1 MRGKRSKQYR
11 KLMHQYE
18 LSFNFRVPYQVLV
31 DADMIKDTF
40 RFKMNL
46 PLYLE
51 RTLHGQVKPMIT
63 QCSIRHLYT
72 AEAPDA
78 ASKNAWIDTAKSFER
93 RRCNHHTLEEPLST
107 LECLKSVVD
116 PKDSSTNK
124 NRYVV
129 ASQDQ
134 KVRSAM
140 RKITGVP
147 LIYVNRSVMIMEPMA
162 TQTEEFREA
171 EEMGKVRAGLKGRR
185 GAAPE
190 QALKRKREDEDEDE
204 DGEAQGDASAQDT
217 EAAPKK
223 RVKKGPKGPNP
234 LSVKKSKK
242 QTAKQEAE
250 RQAIRKAAK
259 TDPQAAEKALDANV
273 AVDSTA
279 NDGSEAAGK
288 KKRRRKH
295 KSTSD
300 SAADQADGDDAPPAV
315 AMDVDA

>member
-18 LSFNFRVPYQVLV
+18 LSFNFRVPYQVLI

-46 PLYLE
+46 PLFLE
-51 RTLHGQVKPMIT
+51 RTLHGQ
-63 QCSIRHLYT
+63 
-72 AEAPDA
+72 
-78 ASKNAWIDTAKSFER
+78 NAWIDTAKSFER
-93 RRCNHHTLEEPLST
+93 RRCNHHTLDEPLST

-140 RKITGVP
+140 RRITGVP

-190 QALKRKREDEDEDE
+190 QALKRKREDDDDDDEDSE
-204 DGEAQGDASAQDT
+204 TKGDAPAQET

-242 QTAKQEAE
+242 QTVKEEAE
-250 RQAIRKAAK
+250 KQAIRKAAK
-259 TDPQAAEKALDANV
+259 TDPQAAEKALDAHV
-273 AVDSTA
+273 AVEATE
-279 NDGSEAAGK
+279 NDASEAAGK
-288 KKRRRKH
+288 KRRRRKH
-295 KSTSD
+295 KTAGD
-300 SAADQADGDDAPPAV
+300 SAADQADADHAPAV
-315 AMDVDA
+315 AMEVDA

>member
-1 MRGKRSKQYR
+1 
-11 KLMHQYE
+11 
-18 LSFNFRVPYQVLV
+18 V
-31 DADMIKDTF
+31 
-40 RFKMNL
+40 
-46 PLYLE
+46 
-51 RTLHGQVKPMIT
+51 IT

-72 AEAPDA
+72 AEGPDA
-78 ASKNAWIDTAKSFER
+78 AAKNAWIDTAKSFER

-116 PKDSSTNK
+116 PKDSGTNK

-190 QALKRKREDEDEDE
+190 QALKRKREDEDDDE
-204 DGEAQGDASAQDT
+204 DGEAKEDAPAQDT
-217 EAAPKK
+217 DAAPKK

-242 QTAKQEAE
+242 QTTKEEAE

-259 TDPQAAEKALDANV
+259 TDPQAAEKALGAGV
-273 AVDSTA
+273 AVEMAD
-279 NDGSEAAGK
+279 NDASEAAGK
-288 KKRRRKH
+288 KRRRRKH
-295 KSTSD
+295 KTAGD
-300 SAADQADGDDAPPAV
+300 SAADQADADDAPAV
-315 AMDVDA
+315 AMEVDA

>member
-204 DGEAQGDASAQDT
+204 DGEARGDASTQDT
-217 EAAPKK
+217 EVVPKK

-250 RQAIRKAAK
+250 RQAIRKATK
-259 TDPQAAEKALDANV
+259 SDPQAAEKALDANV
-273 AVDSTA
+273 AIDLTA

-288 KKRRRKH
+288 KRRRRKH
-295 KSTSD
+295 KTTSD
-300 SAADQADGDDAPPAV
+300 SAADQADADSVPAV
-315 AMDVDA
+315 AMDVEA

>member
-18 LSFNFRVPYQVLV
+18 LSFNFRVPYQVLI

-46 PLYLE
+46 PLFLE

-72 AEAPDA
+72 AEGPDA
-78 ASKNAWIDTAKSFER
+78 AAKNAWIDTAKSFER

-116 PKDSSTNK
+116 PKDSGTNK

-190 QALKRKREDEDEDE
+190 QALKRKREDEDDDE
-204 DGEAQGDASAQDT
+204 GEAKEDAPSQDT
-217 EAAPKK
+217 DAAPKK

-242 QTAKQEAE
+242 QTTKEEAE

-259 TDPQAAEKALDANV
+259 TDPQAAEKALGADV
-273 AVDSTA
+273 AVEMAD
-279 NDGSEAAGK
+279 NDASEAAGK
-288 KKRRRKH
+288 KRRRRKH
-295 KSTSD
+295 KTAAD
-300 SAADQADGDDAPPAV
+300 SAADQADADDAPAV
-315 AMDVDA
+315 AMEVDA

>member
-1 MRGKRSKQYR
+1 
-11 KLMHQYE
+11 
-18 LSFNFRVPYQVLV
+18 
-31 DADMIKDTF
+31 
-40 RFKMNL
+40 
-46 PLYLE
+46 
-51 RTLHGQVKPMIT
+51 
-63 QCSIRHLYT
+63 
-72 AEAPDA
+72 
-78 ASKNAWIDTAKSFER
+78 
-93 RRCNHHTLEEPLST
+93 
-107 LECLKSVVD
+107 
-116 PKDSSTNK
+116 
-124 NRYVV
+124 
-129 ASQDQ
+129 
-134 KVRSAM
+134 M

-204 DGEAQGDASAQDT
+204 DGETQADASTQDT

-223 RVKKGPKGPNP
+223 RARKGPKGPNP

-259 TDPQAAEKALDANV
+259 SDPQAAEKALDANV
-273 AVDSTA
+273 AIDSAA

-288 KKRRRKH
+288 KRRRRKH
-295 KSTSD
+295 KTASD
-300 SAADQADGDDAPPAV
+300 SAAGQADADDAPPVA

>member
-18 LSFNFRVPYQVLV
+18 LSFNFRVPYQVLI
-31 DADMIKDTF
+31 DAEMIKDTF

-46 PLYLE
+46 PLFLE
-51 RTLHGQVKPMIT
+51 RTLHGEIKPMIT

-72 AEAPDA
+72 ADAPDV

-93 RRCNHHTLEEPLST
+93 RRCNHHTLDEPLST

-140 RKITGVP
+140 RRITGVP

-190 QALKRKREDEDEDE
+190 QALKRKREDDDED
-204 DGEAQGDASAQDT
+204 DAGAEGGAPAPDT
-217 EAAPKK
+217 DAAPKK
-223 RVKKGPKGPNP
+223 RVRKGPKGPNP
-234 LSVKKSKK
+234 LSMKKSKK
-242 QTAKQEAE
+242 QTTKEEAE
-250 RQAIRKAAK
+250 KQAIRKAIK
-259 TDPQAAEKALDANV
+259 SDPQAAEKALPADIAIE
-273 AVDSTA
+273 ATA
-279 NDGSEAAGK
+279 DGGEDGASK
-288 KKRRRKH
+288 KRRRRKH
-295 KSTSD
+295 KT
-300 SAADQADGDDAPPAV
+300 AADQADADDAPAI
-315 AMDVDA
+315 AMEVDA

>member
-18 LSFNFRVPYQVLV
+18 LSFNFRVPYQVLI
-31 DADMIKDTF
+31 DAEMIKDTF

-46 PLYLE
+46 PLFLE

-78 ASKNAWIDTAKSFER
+78 AAKNAWIDTAKSFER

-124 NRYVV
+124 NRYVI

-190 QALKRKREDEDEDE
+190 QALKRKRDDEDDE
-204 DGEAQGDASAQDT
+204 EEGEAKDDGPAQDT
-217 EAAPKK
+217 DAAPKK

-242 QTAKQEAE
+242 QTTKEEAE
-250 RQAIRKAAK
+250 KQAIRKAAK
-259 TDPQAAEKALDANV
+259 LDPQAAEKALGADV
-273 AVDSTA
+273 AVEMTE
-279 NDGSEAAGK
+279 NDASEAAGK
-288 KKRRRKH
+288 KRRRRKH
-295 KSTSD
+295 KTAGD
-300 SAADQADGDDAPPAV
+300 SAADQADADDAPAV
-315 AMDVDA
+315 AMEVDA

>member
-1 MRGKRSKQYR
+1 
-11 KLMHQYE
+11 
-18 LSFNFRVPYQVLV
+18 V
-31 DADMIKDTF
+31 
-40 RFKMNL
+40 
-46 PLYLE
+46 
-51 RTLHGQVKPMIT
+51 IT

-72 AEAPDA
+72 AEGPDA
-78 ASKNAWIDTAKSFER
+78 AAKMAWIDTAKSFER
-93 RRCNHHTLEEPLST
+93 RRCNHHTLDEPLST

-124 NRYVV
+124 NRYVI

-140 RKITGVP
+140 RRITGVP

-190 QALKRKREDEDEDE
+190 QALKRKREDEDDDDDEAEAKED
-204 DGEAQGDASAQDT
+204 APAQDT
-217 EAAPKK
+217 DAAPKK

-242 QTAKQEAE
+242 QTTKEEAE
-250 RQAIRKAAK
+250 KQAIRKAAK
-259 TDPQAAEKALDANV
+259 TDPQAVEKALDANV
-273 AVDSTA
+273 AVEMTE
-279 NDGSEAAGK
+279 NDASEAAGK
-288 KKRRRKH
+288 KRRRRKH
-295 KSTSD
+295 KTAGD
-300 SAADQADGDDAPPAV
+300 SAADQPDADDAPAV
-315 AMDVDA
+315 AMEVDA